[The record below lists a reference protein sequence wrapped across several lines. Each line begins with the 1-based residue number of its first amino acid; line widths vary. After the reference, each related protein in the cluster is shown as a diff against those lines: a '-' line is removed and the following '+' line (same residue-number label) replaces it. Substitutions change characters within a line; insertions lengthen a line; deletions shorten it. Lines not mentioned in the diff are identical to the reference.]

1 MARAVPQFRRVVER
15 VSSVS
20 ILVTCCLFLA
30 AGVWSPWCVCAP
42 GSCAARW
49 VGALQHAH
57 PLSHSRVCSL
67 CLQVERGGRAG
78 VPAQHLRG
86 ADLLLQHHPGQP
98 LPRRPPLQGHVPAD
112 LQHRRPAP
120 AVHTQQAPPQRQVP
134 LSVAVSVSV
143 TLRGRVG
150 ASHGEVPSGSCSL
163 SGQRAGGRGP
173 GPPGR
178 ASGSSHSSSL
188 Y

>member
-1 MARAVPQFRRVVER
+1 MSREIAWREPFHSLEELLSG

-20 ILVTCCLFLA
+20 VLVTCCLVPA
-30 AGVWSPWCVCAP
+30 AGVWPPWCVCAP
-42 GSCAARW
+42 GSRAARW

-57 PLSHSRVCSL
+57 PLSRSRVCSL

-98 LPRRPPLQGHVPAD
+98 LPWRPPLQGHVPAD

-120 AVHTQQAPPQRQVP
+120 AVHAQQAPAQRQVP
-134 LSVAVSVSV
+134 LSVAVSVSRH
-143 TLRGRVG
+143 LAGPAG
-150 ASHGEVPSGSCSL
+150 ASHGKRPREAALC
-163 SGQRAGGRGP
+163 RGRG
-173 GPPGR
+173 R
-178 ASGSSHSSSL
+178 EAVA
-188 Y
+188 